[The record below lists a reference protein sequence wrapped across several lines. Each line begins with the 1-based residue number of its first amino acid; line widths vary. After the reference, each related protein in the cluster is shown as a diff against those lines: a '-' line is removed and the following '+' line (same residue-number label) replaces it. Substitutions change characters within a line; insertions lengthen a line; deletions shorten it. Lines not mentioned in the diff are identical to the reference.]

1 MIEEIKKYYME
12 WGWVF
17 NVFFIIL
24 ITLVLNY
31 IVSRLHRKLHPQLE
45 RTEKIWDDA
54 LVEALYLPIKVLLW
68 LLGMTYALVYIGHY
82 VERPASVDLISAI
95 REIGIVFI
103 LVWFLTRFI
112 REIEKNLMKSGFMKR
127 YKMDQ
132 TTMRAITQFLR
143 LAVFITA
150 ALILLQ
156 TFGIPISGLLAFG
169 GIGGLAVG
177 FAAKDLLANF
187 FGGLMIFLDRPF
199 RIGDWIRSPDK
210 EVEGTV
216 EHIGWRLTR
225 IRTFDKRPLFVPNAL
240 FSTISLENPSRMEN
254 RRIKTTIGIR
264 YEDSKKVAIILKD
277 IEDMLKN
284 HLAIDTKKVC
294 FVNLVNFGAYSLEFL
309 VYAFTKTTNR
319 VQFQSVQQDV
329 FLKILE
335 IIHSHGADCAY
346 PTTTLYAPDGI
357 EMKEKESK

>member
-1 MIEEIKKYYME
+1 MLEEFKKYYAE
-12 WGWVF
+12 WGWVL
-17 NVFFIIL
+17 NVFLIIFA
-24 ITLVLNY
+24 TLVFNY
-31 IVSRLHRKLHPQLE
+31 VVSKVYKKLHPRLL
-45 RTEKIWDDA
+45 RTERLWDDA
-54 LVEALYLPIKVLLW
+54 VVEALYLPVKVLLW
-68 LLGMTYALVYIGHY
+68 LLGFTYALAYIGHY
-82 VERPASVDLISAI
+82 VEKPTSVHIISGA
-95 REIGIVFI
+95 REIGMVFI

-112 REIEKNLMKSGFMKR
+112 KEIEKNLMKPKAVLR
-127 YKMDQ
+127 HKMDR
-132 TTMRAITQFLR
+132 TTLSAVTQLLR

-150 ALILLQ
+150 GLILLQ

-240 FSTISLENPSRMEN
+240 FSTVSIENPSRMEN

-264 YEDSKKVAIILKD
+264 YEDSKKMAVILKD

-284 HLAIDTKKVC
+284 HPEIDTNKVC
-294 FVNLVNFGAYSLEFL
+294 FVNLINFGPYSLEFL
-309 VYAFTKTTNR
+309 VYTFTKTTNW
-319 VQFQSVQQDV
+319 VKFQGIQQDV
-329 FLKILE
+329 FLKILDV
-335 IIHSHGADCAY
+335 IHSHGADCAF
-346 PTTTLYAPDGI
+346 PTTTLHTPDGI
-357 EMKEKESK
+357 EIKKS